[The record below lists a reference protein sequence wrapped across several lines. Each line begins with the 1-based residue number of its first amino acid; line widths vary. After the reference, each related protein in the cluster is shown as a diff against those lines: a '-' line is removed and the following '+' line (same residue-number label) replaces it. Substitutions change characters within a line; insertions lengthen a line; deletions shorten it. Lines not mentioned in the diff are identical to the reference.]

1 MNFQFP
7 EFLWLLP
14 LAALVWFVPRRAV
27 AWRHALLR
35 TVVIFALVLGLAR
48 PVLVSVAWTD
58 HHVVIV
64 DRSAS
69 VADPDAID
77 AALRAVEQA
86 LPEGGVRVLLEIGG
100 RSSTASEQ
108 PTFDQHLAI
117 DQSHASPL
125 GAALAR
131 ALRTIPEGSGGAVTL
146 ISDGL
151 ATDGRWQSGLQELTL
166 RGLPLHCVELA
177 HDTEDVRTVGLT
189 VLDDLRVGHVGRVR
203 IAIAAAKATVQVTLT
218 VDGEQ
223 VAQSREIACNG
234 IVTVELPIEPSKA
247 GYVALTAKVGRT
259 DAVDAD
265 PSNNELVRTVAV
277 QDPLRVLYLGARVQ
291 DAAAHLGQL
300 LGGGFELREP
310 TSGQPLDLE
319 RTDLTM
325 LDDRPADQVPES
337 WQQEMADA
345 VQQRGMGLFVSGG
358 RSAFGPGGYH
368 DTVIETI
375 SPVEYVQ
382 KEEKKD
388 PSTTLA
394 IVIDTSGSMVGNRMT
409 LAKEVAR
416 LAIRRLQPHDKVGI
430 VEFYGTKQWAA
441 PVQSAANSID
451 IQRALNRLGAAGG
464 TVLFPA
470 VEESYYALK
479 NVQTRY
485 KHVLIVT
492 DAGVETGP
500 YEALLRKMSDD
511 GIAVSTV
518 LVGPGRHSEFLVEI
532 ADWGGGRYY
541 HSPDRFNLPE
551 LLLKKPSTSMLP
563 PYRPGN
569 FQIEARGGRGWWGDV
584 DSDAIPPVQTLVETS
599 LRPGADLLLSVA
611 GSSRPVMASWQ
622 YGLGRVT
629 SLSTEPVGPGTRKW
643 SEWPGYGP
651 MLGRVLSRTSRSAQ
665 PPFAVTVRRAATHL
679 YIEARRE
686 VRSSVVPVMEL
697 SGDNLA
703 GDKGVQIPMRE
714 VAPGVFHG
722 TRIAA
727 IDDTVKLVASTS
739 DGWRHRVCSDPLS
752 ARAPETQVD
761 PRAALPTAAI
771 AVATGGAHVRDV
783 AAIPTLA
790 VARTGSPLQVWPVW
804 LWFVLLA
811 LLTYV
816 LDVWH
821 RRRAGAARRLV

>member
-1 MNFQFP
+1 
-7 EFLWLLP
+7 
-14 LAALVWFVPRRAV
+14 
-27 AWRHALLR
+27 
-35 TVVIFALVLGLAR
+35 
-48 PVLVSVAWTD
+48 
-58 HHVVIV
+58 
-64 DRSAS
+64 
-69 VADPDAID
+69 
-77 AALRAVEQA
+77 
-86 LPEGGVRVLLEIGG
+86 
-100 RSSTASEQ
+100 
-108 PTFDQHLAI
+108 
-117 DQSHASPL
+117 
-125 GAALAR
+125 
-131 ALRTIPEGSGGAVTL
+131 
-146 ISDGL
+146 
-151 ATDGRWQSGLQELTL
+151 
-166 RGLPLHCVELA
+166 
-177 HDTEDVRTVGLT
+177 
-189 VLDDLRVGHVGRVR
+189 
-203 IAIAAAKATVQVTLT
+203 
-218 VDGEQ
+218 
-223 VAQSREIACNG
+223 
-234 IVTVELPIEPSKA
+234 
-247 GYVALTAKVGRT
+247 
-259 DAVDAD
+259 
-265 PSNNELVRTVAV
+265 
-277 QDPLRVLYLGARVQ
+277 
-291 DAAAHLGQL
+291 
-300 LGGGFELREP
+300 
-310 TSGQPLDLE
+310 
-319 RTDLTM
+319 
-325 LDDRPADQVPES
+325 
-337 WQQEMADA
+337 MADA

-409 LAKEVAR
+409 LAKEIAR
-416 LAIRRLQPHDKVGI
+416 LAIQRLQPHDKVGI

-470 VEESYYALK
+470 VEESYYALM

-569 FQIEARGGRGWWGDV
+569 FEIKARGGRGWWGDV
-584 DSDAIPPVQTLVETS
+584 DFDAIPPVQTLVETS
-599 LRPGADLLLSVA
+599 LRPGADLLMSVA
-611 GSSRPVMASWQ
+611 GNARPVMASWR

-651 MLGRVLSRTSRSAQ
+651 MLGRVLSRTARSAQ
-665 PPFAVTVRRAATHL
+665 PPFAVKVRRDAAKL
-679 YIEARRE
+679 FIEARRE
-686 VRSSVVPVMEL
+686 VRSAVVPMVQ
-697 SGDNLA
+697 LA
-703 GDKGVQIPMRE
+703 GDRGEQVRMRE

-722 TRIAA
+722 VRTTAV
-727 IDDTVKLVASTS
+727 DETVRLVASTK
-739 DGWRHRVCSDPLS
+739 DGWRHRVSSDPLS
-752 ARAPETQVD
+752 ARVPETQVD
-761 PRAALPTAAI
+761 PRDGLPARAI
-771 AVATGGAHVRDV
+771 AAQTGGAFVSV
-783 AAIPTLA
+783 GAGVPALG
-790 VARTGSPLQVWPVW
+790 VARSGAPLYVWPVW
-804 LWFVLLA
+804 PWFVLLA

-816 LDVWH
+816 VDVWH
-821 RRRAGAARRLV
+821 RRRASVSRRLA